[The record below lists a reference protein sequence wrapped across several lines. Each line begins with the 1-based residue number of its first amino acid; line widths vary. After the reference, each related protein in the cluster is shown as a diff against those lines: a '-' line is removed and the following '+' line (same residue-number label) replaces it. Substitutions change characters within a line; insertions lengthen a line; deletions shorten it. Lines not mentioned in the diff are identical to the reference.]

1 MNKRRRRQGTRRSKA
16 ADHLDFEHSRRHIKR
31 LYDISKTLADF
42 DSVRRTVPAVLEVMS
57 QSLHVQFA
65 VLIEAR
71 EDRPRTFVWH
81 APGVAEAEL
90 QSAKG
95 VARQAHKYLGGFTP
109 SGDWLV
115 GTEHGEEV
123 TVALGTIDEGKEGE
137 KERDITL
144 PLVVARRPVFGVLYV
159 KCRSPVDDVDV
170 AFLSAAANLL
180 AVALDADRA
189 RRQELA
195 LRKKAEDLARSEEAA
210 RIVAQEA
217 VRARDALVSMAS
229 HELKN
234 PLGALSL
241 QVALLLKQLEGHGDE
256 PTMNRLS
263 VAKRQIGRMT
273 RLIDNLLDVSR
284 ITAGR
289 LDLELEDVDL
299 SEVVKDVIVRSADE
313 LRSSGCALTVAAVPS
328 VGRWDPLRLD
338 QIVTNLLSNA
348 MKYGKG
354 KPIEVRVESDEK
366 RTVLAVAD
374 QGIGISPEDQKR
386 VFERFERA
394 ADKRA
399 FAGFGLGL
407 WIVRQIVEAMEG
419 EIRVASQVGVGST
432 FTVDLPRSPGTDR
445 LQVA

>member
-1 MNKRRRRQGTRRSKA
+1 
-16 ADHLDFEHSRRHIKR
+16 
-31 LYDISKTLADF
+31 
-42 DSVRRTVPAVLEVMS
+42 MS

-81 APGVAEAEL
+81 APGVPEAEL
-90 QSAKG
+90 QAAKG
-95 VARQAHKYLGGFTP
+95 VARRAHKYLGGFTP
-109 SGDWLV
+109 SGEWLV

-123 TVALGTIDEGKEGE
+123 TVSLGNIDEGDARE
-137 KERDITL
+137 KDREITL
-144 PLVVARRPVFGVLYV
+144 PLVVAHHPVFGVLYV

-180 AVALDADRA
+180 ALALDADRA

-195 LRKKAEDLARSEEAA
+195 LRKKAEELARSEEAA

-217 VRARDALVSMAS
+217 VRARDALVSIAS

-234 PLGALSL
+234 PLGALSM
-241 QVALLLKQLEGHGDE
+241 QIALLVKQLEGHGDE
-256 PTMNRLS
+256 VMTSKLFA
-263 VAKRQIGRMT
+263 AKRQIGRMT

-299 SEVVKDVIVRSADE
+299 SEVVRDVTVRSADE
-313 LRSSGCALTVAAVPS
+313 LRSSGCALTVEAGPS
-328 VGRWDPLRLD
+328 VGRWDRLRLD

-366 RTVLAVAD
+366 RTLLSVAD
-374 QGIGISPEDQKR
+374 HGIGISPEDQKR

-394 ADKRA
+394 ADTRA
-399 FAGFGLGL
+399 FEGFGLGL
-407 WIVRQIVEAMEG
+407 WIVRQIVEALG
-419 EIRVASQVGVGST
+419 GTIRVASQVGVGST
-432 FTVDLPRSPGTDR
+432 FTVDLPRSPGADR